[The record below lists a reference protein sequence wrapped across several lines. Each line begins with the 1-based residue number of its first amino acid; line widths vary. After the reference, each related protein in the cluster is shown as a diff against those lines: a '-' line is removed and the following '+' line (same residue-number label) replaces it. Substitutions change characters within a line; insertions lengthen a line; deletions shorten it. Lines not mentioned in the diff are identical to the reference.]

1 MKESEMPFEWRAW
14 ISHVQTLLQRVL
26 TGDERERARDLFF
39 EHECPT
45 HAAHVIHYQPAKP

>member
-1 MKESEMPFEWRAW
+1 MPFEW
-14 ISHVQTLLQRVL
+14 RVL